1 MFDHP
6 LHPMIVHFPIA
17 LLLTSVLFDAASHF
31 FKRESLRDSALWL
44 LVLGLIGGIAASI
57 AGDFAEEAAEK
68 AGIAESL
75 IETHESLAFVT
86 MGIFGVLLL
95 WRVFLRNQ
103 FSGRLLAIYLL
114 VATIGVGTLSA
125 TGYYGGDLVYEHGA
139 GVNVVSHGTTT
150 IASHHDDD

>member
-1 MFDHP
+1 MLDHP

-17 LLLTSVLFDAASHF
+17 LLLTSVLFDAASHI
-31 FKRESLRDSALWL
+31 FKRESLRDGALWL
-44 LVLGLIGGIAASI
+44 LVLGLIGGIAAAV
-57 AGDFAEEAAEK
+57 AGGLAEETAEK

-86 MGIFGVLLL
+86 LGIFGVLLL
-95 WRVFLRNQ
+95 WRVFMRNQ
-103 FSGRLLAIYLL
+103 LSGQLLAIYLL

-139 GVNVVSHGTTT
+139 GVNVVAHGSP
-150 IASHHDDD
+150 AAARNLHD